1 MYLGS
6 ELIAS
11 WKTKV
16 SERAQ
21 NSLMHVTKQINQA
34 WQSINQSMRKSRMLG
49 PTKAQ
54 FIFAQINFMN
64 STILNYEI
72 YLHLF

>member
-1 MYLGS
+1 
-6 ELIAS
+6 
-11 WKTKV
+11 
-16 SERAQ
+16 
-21 NSLMHVTKQINQA
+21 MHVTKQINQA

-64 STILNYEI
+64 PTIWNYEI
-72 YLHLF
+72 YSRLF